1 MPTQSDYDTQKRI
14 LMEAQGWWFATNN
27 DAGGTDTG
35 KSQGHV
41 HVASCLP
48 EWRTNDTANK
58 ITSRYLTVHVR
69 VDIHLKSGVPAELST
84 RRVDEVQMTEMS
96 FRGVDEGAGN
106 ELVDRFEGMPQSVLD
121 CDRGERC
128 AWYFLFSGT
137 NQSASP
143 SCSVFTDNESATDRS
158 AYCTAPQLDLY
169 NSQRDGTCIR
179 GNPTDECP
187 GYEYNGYKQFRILA
201 HTKAYDNG
209 THESTFRGIV
219 RAPLWLDISGPPST
233 THDAAAS
240 QQVPEASGWWVN
252 RTDGDPDP
260 GAGGYATVEM
270 EDAMLNYPVNDIS
283 KTAGQWTIPNINVT
297 AEESG
302 EVSADPRELSGFRVY
317 VDPDFHNINY
327 DESGDRET
335 NHTFSFG
342 YAPPS
347 DTETDDTTF
356 YSLTTTEE
364 TVDLTDER
372 NCANG
377 QELCP
382 GLHRVVIV
390 ERQPN
395 QDSSLPNR
403 DESTNFGVM
412 VIYFVVAD

>member
-1 MPTQSDYDTQKRI
+1 
-14 LMEAQGWWFATNN
+14 MEAQGWWFATNN

-187 GYEYNGYKQFRILA
+187 GYEENATSSFGSLLTQRRMTTGRTSPRFAASCARLFGSISQ
-201 HTKAYDNG
+201 G
-209 THESTFRGIV
+209 R
-219 RAPLWLDISGPPST
+219 RAPRMMQQPHSRFRKPPAGGSTARTVIQILGRAATPRWRWKTPCST
-233 THDAAAS
+233 T
-240 QQVPEASGWWVN
+240 
-252 RTDGDPDP
+252 R
-260 GAGGYATVEM
+260 
-270 EDAMLNYPVNDIS
+270 
-283 KTAGQWTIPNINVT
+283 
-297 AEESG
+297 
-302 EVSADPRELSGFRVY
+302 
-317 VDPDFHNINY
+317 
-327 DESGDRET
+327 
-335 NHTFSFG
+335 
-342 YAPPS
+342 
-347 DTETDDTTF
+347 
-356 YSLTTTEE
+356 
-364 TVDLTDER
+364 
-372 NCANG
+372 
-377 QELCP
+377 
-382 GLHRVVIV
+382 
-390 ERQPN
+390 
-395 QDSSLPNR
+395 
-403 DESTNFGVM
+403 
-412 VIYFVVAD
+412 